1 MIWMM
6 ILFFVLLT
14 LFVYTIEPRRFINVY
29 ILGLTM
35 AMILTVVLVYVLPD
49 ITKESSRVTQF
60 YYVLFFAIIPITL
73 LILSS
78 LTFFSSKILLEKEGR
93 RLKNLLF
100 SAFGIGMTGMVVWYY
115 LSRFSNDNSNANEII
130 FLYFA
135 CILLYVLYLFTST
148 TVYAICYHF
157 RKVTYK
163 PAYIIV
169 LGSGLI
175 GKKVPPL
182 LASRINKAV
191 EVWRKNPEAII
202 VFSGG
207 QGADELVSEASA
219 MKDYALE
226 HHKDLVEDKLFIED
240 QSVNTY
246 QNFLFSKKIIEQ
258 QGKNQKGLF
267 VSNNFHIFRA
277 SLYARKVKLRAQGVG
292 SPTASYYLPNAFTR
306 EFIAL
311 LVMSKKLQI
320 TLFVVWTVICGV
332 LLRAYL

>member
-1 MIWMM
+1 M

-49 ITKESSRVTQF
+49 ITKESSRVAQF

>member
-1 MIWMM
+1 MM

-100 SAFGIGMTGMVVWYY
+100 SALGIGMTGMVVWYY

>member
-1 MIWMM
+1 MM

-135 CILLYVLYLFTST
+135 CILLYVLDLFTST

-219 MKDYALE
+219 MKVYALE

>member
-1 MIWMM
+1 M

-163 PAYIIV
+163 SAYIIV

>member
-1 MIWMM
+1 MM

-320 TLFVVWTVICGV
+320 ILFVVWTVICGV

>member
-1 MIWMM
+1 M

>member
-1 MIWMM
+1 MM

-148 TVYAICYHF
+148 TVYSICYHF

-320 TLFVVWTVICGV
+320 ILFVVWTVICGV

>member
-1 MIWMM
+1 M

-320 TLFVVWTVICGV
+320 ILFVVWTVICGV

>member
-1 MIWMM
+1 MM

>member
-1 MIWMM
+1 MIW
-6 ILFFVLLT
+6 IIIS
-14 LFVYTIEPRRFINVY
+14 LFVALTILVYVIEPRRFINVY

-35 AMILTVVLVYVLPD
+35 AMILTVALVYILPD
-49 ITKESSRVTQF
+49 ITKESPRVAQF
-60 YYVLFFAIIPITL
+60 YYLLFFAIIPITL

-100 SAFGIGMTGMVVWYY
+100 SAFGVAMIGMVVWYY
-115 LSRFSNDNSNANEII
+115 ISRFVGNSSAAQEIL

-135 CILLYVLYLFTST
+135 CMLLYVLYLFTST
-148 TVYAICYHF
+148 TVYAILYHF

-163 PAYIIV
+163 PAYIVV

-191 EVWRKNPEAII
+191 DIWRKNPEAVLI
-202 VFSGG
+202 FSGG
-207 QGADELVSEASA
+207 QGSDELVSEGFA
-219 MKDYALE
+219 MKEYAME
-226 HHKDLVEDKLFIED
+226 HHKDLVEERLFIED

-246 QNFLFSKKIIEQ
+246 QNFLFSKKIIDQ
-258 QGKNQKGLF
+258 QCPAKKGLF
-267 VSNNFHIFRA
+267 VSNNFHVFRA

-311 LVMSKKLQI
+311 MVMSKKLQI
-320 TLFVVWTVICGV
+320 TLFLLWTVICGV
-332 LLRAYL
+332 LFRAYL